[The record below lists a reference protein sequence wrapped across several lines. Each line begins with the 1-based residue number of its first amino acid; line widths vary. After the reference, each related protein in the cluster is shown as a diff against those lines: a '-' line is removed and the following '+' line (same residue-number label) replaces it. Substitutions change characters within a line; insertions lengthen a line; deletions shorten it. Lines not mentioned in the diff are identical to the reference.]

1 MIPTRYCAATGK
13 AFGGRSIPWT
23 VVLALLIL
31 PASMNAQKFKQRM
44 AETAAEV
51 FDYPKMAAI
60 YQDIT
65 ASGKATPDDWR
76 RMALAYRRMGD
87 PLKAEASYKQM
98 ANMGP
103 LGVEDRLAYA
113 DVLRD
118 NGHYSEAVEQYKAV
132 LVTDAENVRAKAFLQ
147 HPDLFSRLIK
157 GNTRNSVRTV
167 PINSPQADLGLTVM
181 EDLLIF
187 SSARGEGVGGK
198 SDYNWDGQPFLN
210 MYTALLKGQTAEAP
224 LVLRKDINHR
234 YHDGTASYDSLAKR
248 LYFTR
253 DNVWYGTI
261 SKAANGELKL
271 AIFYSDIKVGEFNQP
286 EWGALAPFEHN
297 DPEYNTGHPCI
308 SPEGRR
314 LYFVSDRPG
323 GQGGTD
329 IWYSDN
335 LGGEWGAPKN
345 MGPKVNT
352 SGNEMYPYVTADSV
366 LYFSSNGH
374 PGLGG
379 YDLFYC
385 RLGASGPGGVLN
397 LGAPLNS
404 RFDDR
409 NLILMKDDST
419 GFFVS
424 DREGGKGSDDI
435 YGCTVHPPMMTIRGR
450 VVDSKTREPLDGARI
465 DLRNGAGRFMD
476 EARIVML
483 DGGRFEIEAPITDPY
498 VITATKNGYLQN
510 TVNISPGTD
519 ALDDVVLALDKY
531 DYGAE
536 GVVMHGETMAP
547 IAGAKVGLYDAED
560 KLLSEEIT
568 ETDGRYSFTLEA
580 EKDYRIK
587 VDKEG
592 FFKQTAR
599 ISTKGRPSTIIKT
612 DFKLFPLDVGTV
624 VRLDNIYYD
633 LAKWA
638 IRPDAALELDKLVQ
652 TLNDNPTVSIELSS
666 HTDCRGKDA
675 YNLSLSEKRAKS
687 AVEYLIKQGIAKERL
702 TSKGYGETK
711 PVETCDCTKCNE
723 DQHQR
728 NRRTEFK
735 VLGK

>member
-1 MIPTRYCAATGK
+1 MIPTRYSAALRK
-13 AFGGRSIPWT
+13 AFPGRPFT
-23 VVLALLIL
+23 LALLALLVL
-31 PASMNAQKFKQRM
+31 PASVNAQKLKQRM

-60 YQDIT
+60 YEDIT
-65 ASGKATPDDWR
+65 ASGKATSDDWR
-76 RMALAYRRMGD
+76 RLALAYRRMGD
-87 PLKAEASYKQM
+87 PIKAEASYKQL

-103 LGVEDRLAYA
+103 MSTEDRLAYA
-113 DVLRD
+113 DVLRG
-118 NGHYSEAVEQYKAV
+118 NGHYNEAIEQYKAV
-132 LVTDAENVRAKAFLQ
+132 LAADAGNARAAAYLQ
-147 HPDLFSRLIK
+147 QPDYFARLIR
-157 GNTRNSVRTV
+157 GNTRNSVRVV
-167 PINSPQADLGLTVM
+167 PINSPEADLGLTVM
-181 EDLLIF
+181 DDLLIF
-187 SSARGEGVGGK
+187 SSARGEGAGGRT
-198 SDYNWDGQPFLN
+198 DYNWDGQPYLN
-210 MYTALLKGQTAEAP
+210 MYTALLKGATAEDP

-253 DNVWYGTI
+253 DNVWYGTL
-261 SKAANGELKL
+261 SKASNGELKL
-271 AIFYSDIKVGEFNQP
+271 AIFHSDIKTGEFNQP
-286 EWGALAPFEHN
+286 EWGALTPFEHN
-297 DPEYNTGHPCI
+297 DKEYNTGHPCV

-314 LYFVSDRPG
+314 LYFVSDRSG

-329 IWYSDN
+329 IWYCEN
-335 LGGEWGAPKN
+335 MGGQWGVPVN

-352 SGNEMYPYVTADSV
+352 PGNEMYPFITGDSV

-379 YDLFYC
+379 YDNFHC
-385 RLGASGPGGVLN
+385 RLTPAGPGGVIN
-397 LGAPLNS
+397 LGAPLNTRS
-404 RFDDR
+404 DDR
-409 NLILMKDDST
+409 NLIILKDDST

-435 YGCTVHPPMMTIRGR
+435 YGCTIHPPMMTIRGR
-450 VVDSKTREPLDGARI
+450 VVDKKTREPIDAATL
-465 DLRNGAGRFMD
+465 DLRDGGGRFMD
-476 EARIVML
+476 EARITML
-483 DGGRFEIEAPITDPY
+483 GDGRFEIEAPITNPY
-498 VITATKNGYLQN
+498 VISATKNGYLQN
-510 TVNISPGTD
+510 TVNINPDTD
-519 ALDDVVLALDKY
+519 ALDDVVLALEKY

-536 GVVMHGETMAP
+536 GIVMNGETLAP
-547 IAGAKVGLYDAED
+547 IGGAKVGLYDGED
-560 KLLSEEIT
+560 KLLSEEFT
-568 ETDGRYSFTLEA
+568 EADGHYSFTLEP
-580 EKDYRIK
+580 EKDYRLK
-587 VDKEG
+587 VEKDG

-599 ISTKGRPSTIIKT
+599 ITTKGRPSTIVKT

-638 IRPDAALELDKLVQ
+638 IRPDAAVELDKLVQ

-675 YNLSLSEKRAKS
+675 YNLSLSEKRARS
-687 AVEYLIKQGIAKERL
+687 AVDYLIKQGIAKDRL

-711 PVETCDCTKCNE
+711 PVETCDCAKCSE